1 MKKFLMAIAF
11 GAAALS
17 VSAKD
22 LKEVTYTPEPR
33 MTCENCEKKIKGN
46 IRFEKGVKKIE
57 TNLEKQTITITYD
70 ADKTTEAK
78 LEEAFSKLKYKVTKK

>member
-1 MKKFLMAIAF
+1 MKKFLMAIAL